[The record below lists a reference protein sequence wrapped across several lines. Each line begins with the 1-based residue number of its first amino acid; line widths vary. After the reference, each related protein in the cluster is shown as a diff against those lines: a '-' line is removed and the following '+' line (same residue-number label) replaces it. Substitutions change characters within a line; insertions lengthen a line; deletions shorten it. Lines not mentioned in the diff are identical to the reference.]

1 MFLGL
6 IGVVMASSVA
16 DAFMGSG
23 ARDAED
29 PDDAG
34 SGAGG
39 MQPAGGSGTETG
51 GHVQDLLQALADE
64 DAAESVSDP
73 AAGATMV
80 PPESADE
87 DIDATIEASARSSAD
102 IEAARQPTVLGNDAE
117 SNWYEEEFLSTDTP
131 LPPPVDSVAVVAG
144 DGPPTAGGAGDD
156 TIIGGGAD
164 DWIDGLD
171 GDDSLI
177 GGGGNDTLIGG
188 TGSDILF
195 GGAGG
200 DDLSAGAG
208 GGILAGEAGDDRL
221 TGGAEADL
229 LFGGTGDDTLSGGW
243 GNDMLA
249 GGTGADLLMGG
260 AGDDTLLGYT
270 PDAEGAD
277 IDGAD
282 FLNAGEGDDF
292 LVLGS
297 GDIASGGGGG
307 GADTFVLGCWIDPE
321 APVQISD
328 FDPAED
334 SLVVAYSA
342 NGVSPDVSSSYDSE
356 AGALLVY
363 ADGNLLAVLP
373 GVEALASETLSM
385 MPVSGGGAR

>member
-34 SGAGG
+34 NGAGG

-51 GHVQDLLQALADE
+51 GHVQDLLQALAEE

-73 AAGATMV
+73 AAV
-80 PPESADE
+80 H
-87 DIDATIEASARSSAD
+87 
-102 IEAARQPTVLGNDAE
+102 QPTVLDDGAE
-117 SNWYEEEFLSTDTP
+117 PSWYEEEFLSTDTP

-144 DGPPTAGGAGDD
+144 DGPPTAGGAGND

-188 TGSDILF
+188 TGADILF

-229 LFGGTGDDTLSGGW
+229 LFGGSGDDTLSGGW

-270 PDAEGAD
+270 PDADGSD

-282 FLNAGEGDDF
+282 FLNAGAGDDF

-297 GDIASGGGGG
+297 GDIASGGGG
-307 GADTFVLGCWIDPE
+307 ADTFVLGSWIDPE
-321 APVQISD
+321 APAQISD

-373 GVEALASETLSM
+373 GVKALASETLSM
-385 MPVSGGGAR
+385 MPVSGGGAS